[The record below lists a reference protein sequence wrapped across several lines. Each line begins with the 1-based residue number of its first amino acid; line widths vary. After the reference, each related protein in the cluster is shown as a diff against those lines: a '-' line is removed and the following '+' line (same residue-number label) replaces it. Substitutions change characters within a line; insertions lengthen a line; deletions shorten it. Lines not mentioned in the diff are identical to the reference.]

1 MPRVTWNKPP
11 AQKALEEEL
20 RARYGGSM
28 SFTDVQHELGF
39 KHETP
44 TKKWLTDVPYT
55 IINNHKCWR
64 VGFVAEKLHNNTHM
78 EVAK

>member
-1 MPRVTWNKPP
+1 MPRVIWNKPS

-39 KHETP
+39 THETP
-44 TKKWLTDVPYT
+44 TKKWLADVPYT
-55 IINNHKCWR
+55 NINNRKRWR
-64 VGFVAEKLHNNTHM
+64 VSFVAEKLNNNTHT
-78 EVAK
+78 EVGR